1 GDDQL
6 SASVRVL
13 VHSGLPD
20 PEWTLDGAELDLLA
34 ARVRDSLPGPPS
46 DSLPGPPS
54 DSPPPWLLGYRG
66 FTVRFEPPEHGLP
79 SLFQVFRATLTVL
92 DAVEPATVVDQG
104 GVEPFLLDDA
114 RRRGHEGVLRALGV
128 ELPPA
133 R

>member
-1 GDDQL
+1 L
-6 SASVRVL
+6 SASVRLL

-20 PEWTLDGAELDLLA
+20 PEWTLDGAELDILA
-34 ARVRDSLPGPPS
+34 ARVR

-79 SLFQVFRATLTVL
+79 SLLQVFRATLTVL
-92 DAVEPATVVDQG
+92 DAVEPASVVDQG